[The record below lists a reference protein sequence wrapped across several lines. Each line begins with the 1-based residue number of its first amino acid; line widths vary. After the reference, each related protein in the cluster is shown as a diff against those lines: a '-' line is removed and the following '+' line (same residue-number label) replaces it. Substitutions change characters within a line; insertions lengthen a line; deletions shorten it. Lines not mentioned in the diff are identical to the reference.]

1 MAKFKFFAILAAL
14 CLGLNL
20 SATEIEGRWSI
31 VSVTAQ
37 GQTFKTAGQKCLED
51 SFIEASGDNA
61 RLSLSSADGK
71 YCEKAEQNFALKNL
85 GGGRYSL
92 GGGELRLNN
101 GLLEYK
107 QGTDSGEIV
116 FTFKKDEVNLAGIVN
131 GALNQASPGG
141 SNLSEIEGRWELV
154 SLKAQGQSFKVAGQ
168 KCFGDSFFEIGG
180 DEATVGIVGVNPD
193 GSCNNSAG
201 KSGYESLG
209 GGKYALSA
217 KGLGEFWLKDG
228 MLEYKQVAD
237 GQEVL
242 FVFKKSASSAQA
254 KVSKSSSNSAESAKP
269 AKDSSVKH
277 SSAGASKKGSG
288 VFGGTK
294 FNMLL
299 NTSEDY
305 SFYLRD
311 DGTYASRLEKPD
323 WRTRIDGTYK
333 VKDGILTITSNDG
346 YDTSYYCENDDC
358 TFLWNSIGT
367 GYYMFQAQISS
378 QMPKECFSFRK
389 DSSSSLHGWSG
400 GSDTVSVGV
409 SGYYCFDGK
418 GRFSSGGSS
427 YATATSG
434 TPGGSIDGG
443 SSKSRSDEGSYT
455 LDQGELKLKY
465 DDDTV
470 VRHSFFY
477 TQPRSKDNKAMA
489 IIDGEVYR

>member
-20 SATEIEGRWSI
+20 SASEIEGRWSI

-61 RLSLSSADGK
+61 RLSLSSAGSSS
-71 YCEKAEQNFALKNL
+71 CEKAEQNFALKSL

-101 GLLEYK
+101 GSLEYK

-131 GALNQASPGG
+131 DAVNQAGLGG

-193 GSCNNSAG
+193 GSCNKSAG

-242 FVFKKSASSAQA
+242 FVFKKSTNSTQA
-254 KVSKSSSNSAESAKP
+254 KASKSSSNSAESAKP
-269 AKDSSVKH
+269 AKDPSVKH

-311 DGTYASRLEKPD
+311 DSTYASRLEKPD

-333 VKDGILTITSNDG
+333 VKDGILTITSNDD

-389 DSSSSLHGWSG
+389 DSSSSMHGWSG

-427 YATATSG
+427 YAMATSG

-443 SSKSRSDEGSYT
+443 SSKSRSDEGSYK
-455 LDQGELKLKY
+455 LNQGELTLRY
-465 DDDTV
+465 DDGTV

-477 TQPRSKDNKAMA
+477 TLPRSKDNKAMA

>member
-20 SATEIEGRWSI
+20 SASELEGRWSI

-61 RLSLSSADGK
+61 RLSLSSADGSS
-71 YCEKAEQNFALKNL
+71 CEKAEQNFALKNL

-101 GLLEYK
+101 GSLEYK
-107 QGTDSGEIV
+107 QGTGGNEIV

-131 GALNQASPGG
+131 GALKQASPGKAK
-141 SNLSEIEGRWELV
+141 SSEIEGRWELV

-242 FVFKKSASSAQA
+242 FVFKKSASSTQA
-254 KVSKSSSNSAESAKP
+254 KVSKSSSNSVESAKP

-294 FNMLL
+294 FNM
-299 NTSEDY
+299 T
-305 SFYLRD
+305 
-311 DGTYASRLEKPD
+311 
-323 WRTRIDGTYK
+323 
-333 VKDGILTITSNDG
+333 
-346 YDTSYYCENDDC
+346 
-358 TFLWNSIGT
+358 
-367 GYYMFQAQISS
+367 
-378 QMPKECFSFRK
+378 
-389 DSSSSLHGWSG
+389 
-400 GSDTVSVGV
+400 
-409 SGYYCFDGK
+409 
-418 GRFSSGGSS
+418 
-427 YATATSG
+427 TA
-434 TPGGSIDGG
+434 P
-443 SSKSRSDEGSYT
+443 T
-455 LDQGELKLKY
+455 L
-465 DDDTV
+465 
-470 VRHSFFY
+470 
-477 TQPRSKDNKAMA
+477 AA
-489 IIDGEVYR
+489 